1 MPKEFPLQLW
11 GLEHA
16 KLVVF
21 LTPASCLHGDVHSHA
36 SDGPDQ
42 VHNPVLHPTN
52 PLLLLPPLSQDYS
65 IIATL
70 PGVQLNLTLP
80 ASHRPW
86 PPALS
91 PVRRLLRALL
101 QALSSTQPGGQS
113 HPRRIKPFPASHGQD
128 YLNTEQETKRRRVT
142 SREEVTERLL
152 NKR

>member
-16 KLVVF
+16 KSVVF

-91 PVRRLLRALL
+91 PRPLPPARTAASTVLNSTRR
-101 QALSSTQPGGQS
+101 SIPPTT
-113 HPRRIKPFPASHGQD
+113 H
-128 YLNTEQETKRRRVT
+128 
-142 SREEVTERLL
+142 
-152 NKR
+152 